1 MIKFMNSYDNMQLL
15 NYLKQQTIISEEEYQ
30 QVLDY
35 LNSPIY

>member
-1 MIKFMNSYDNMQLL
+1 MNSYDNMELL

-30 QVLDY
+30 QILDY